1 MFTLENSAVSCS
13 VMQKVSI
20 PFSAKAVNEFM
31 VFLRPEPLVVLASV
45 AWRLIQFNERV

>member
-1 MFTLENSAVSCS
+1 MSCS
-13 VMQKVSI
+13 VMQKVSN
-20 PFSAKAVNEFM
+20 PFSAKAVNEFL